1 MKVVWRVS
9 FGPAGGNCLFKAW
22 GVGGLCAPQQ
32 DALHRESML
41 DVVLSVWPR
50 ISEGHGHQVCHVV
63 QKKVA
68 WAGLVSAGYEHTCV
82 SAHMATSSFFS
93 S

>member
-22 GVGGLCAPQQ
+22 DVGGLCAPQQ